1 MGTTKML
8 CHPNAVTSA
17 PHTTGANAG
26 PNVIMQPPTDRYVPS
41 LFFGVTTRM
50 VFIISGMKMP
60 VPTACTRRATSS
72 GSKLGATSPIAE
84 PTMLKP
90 AAPKNSVRTWKR
102 R

>member
-1 MGTTKML
+1 
-8 CHPNAVTSA
+8 
-17 PHTTGANAG
+17 
-26 PNVIMQPPTDRYVPS
+26 
-41 LFFGVTTRM
+41 M

-72 GSKLGATSPIAE
+72 SSKLGATSPIAE

>member
-1 MGTTKML
+1 MARPTAMTPLFSARRVPRTAAGEFVMMTL
-8 CHPNAVTSA
+8 VTD
-17 PHTTGANAG
+17 GKN
-26 PNVIMQPPTDRYVPS
+26 R
-41 LFFGVTTRM
+41 
-50 VFIISGMKMP
+50 P

-72 GSKLGATSPIAE
+72 SSKLGATSPIAE